1 LDPFREGIFQF
12 VSAISTTGW
21 QTSNIGAWDDLSIL
35 FIVTGAMIVGGCAGG
50 TVGGIK
56 VIRALLLQKGLRWHI
71 SKIFLSKN
79 TIKNVKFNNNILL
92 PDQMNSELARA
103 GIFVLIYL
111 MMVFVSTC
119 ITVYY
124 MGDNYTLADA
134 IFESAS
140 AQATVGLSTG
150 ITDPSMS
157 PILETVYIFQMWTG
171 RIEILPV
178 LVLLRVMIYGTAP
191 RII

>member
-1 LDPFREGIFQF
+1 
-12 VSAISTTGW
+12 
-21 QTSNIGAWDDLSIL
+21 
-35 FIVTGAMIVGGCAGG
+35 MIVGGCAGG

-79 TIKNVKFNNNILL
+79 TIKNVKFNNSILL

-111 MMVFVSTC
+111 LMVFVSTC

-124 MGDNYTLADA
+124 MGDNYT
-134 IFESAS
+134 S
-140 AQATVGLSTG
+140 
-150 ITDPSMS
+150 
-157 PILETVYIFQMWTG
+157 G
-171 RIEILPV
+171 RC
-178 LVLLRVMIYGTAP
+178 YF
-191 RII
+191 

>member
-1 LDPFREGIFQF
+1 
-12 VSAISTTGW
+12 
-21 QTSNIGAWDDLSIL
+21 SIL
-35 FIVTGAMIVGGCAGG
+35 FIVSAAMIVGGCAGG

-79 TIKNVKFNNNILL
+79 AIKNVKFNHNILL
-92 PDQMNSELARA
+92 PEQMNAELARA

-111 MMVFVSTC
+111 LFVFIGTC

-124 MGDNYTLADA
+124 MGDKFTLADA

-157 PILETVYIFQMWTG
+157 PVLESVYIIQMWAG
-171 RIEILPV
+171 RLEIIPI
-178 LVLLRVMIYGTAP
+178 LVLFRVLIYGTAP